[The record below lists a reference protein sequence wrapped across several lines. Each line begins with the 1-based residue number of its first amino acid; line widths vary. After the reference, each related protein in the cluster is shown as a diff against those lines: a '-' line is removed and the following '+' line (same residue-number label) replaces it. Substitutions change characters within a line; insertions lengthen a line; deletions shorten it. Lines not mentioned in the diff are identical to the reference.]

1 MNSNMTLET
10 LTQSEL
16 NIMRIVINKGR
27 IILSREEARKATRL
41 TEEGYLKLYKRFKAR
56 AEYHATNKGI
66 RLYNKVHNNEFS

>member
-27 IILSREEARKATRL
+27 IILSRE
-41 TEEGYLKLYKRFKAR
+41 
-56 AEYHATNKGI
+56 
-66 RLYNKVHNNEFS
+66 